1 LDNVSPQGICIV
13 KDVEEQIIELKKAVA
28 YDSKD
33 FTIEILVKK
42 YRDGL
47 DDDENEMYVPDY
59 QRDFVWDESRQS
71 RLIESIVLGL
81 PIPPIFVAENT
92 DGRLEIVDGSQRVRT
107 LSAFLNNELKLNGL
121 EKITMLNGMV
131 FDGFD
136 VSRKRK
142 FNNTTFTVI
151 VLSESATDE
160 VKNDLFERINK
171 GSDILRNMETRKGIY
186 RGAFTDFIY
195 NECAVHV
202 GFRQSIKLSKT
213 VQKRQE
219 YEELVLRFFAL
230 IDTYPKYS
238 DFSRSVSKTLDRYM
252 VEKLE
257 SFSDTEKFKKLHA
270 FNSMIDFVINNF
282 EYGFLKGPNKDASR
296 IFFEAI
302 AVGTH
307 LALEKSSGLTLKKKI
322 DVQYWLRD
330 REFGRSVSGGSR
342 THAADSLQNRIHYV
356 RDHILSLSA

>member
-1 LDNVSPQGICIV
+1 MINVEQ
-13 KDVEEQIIELKKAVA
+13 QIIELKKAVA

-42 YRDGL
+42 YFDGL

-59 QRDFVWDESRQS
+59 QRDFVWDISRQS

-81 PIPPIFVAENT
+81 PIPPIFVAENK

-107 LSAFLNNELKLNGL
+107 LSAFINNDLKLEGL
-121 EKITMLNGMV
+121 EKITMLNGLA
-131 FDGFD
+131 FDDFD
-136 VSRKRK
+136 VSRRRK

-171 GSDILRNMETRKGIY
+171 GSDVLRNMETRKGSY
-186 RGAFTDFIY
+186 RGEFTDFIY
-195 NECAVHV
+195 NECAIKAK
-202 GFRQSIKLSKT
+202 FRESLKLSKT

-230 IDTYPKYS
+230 VDTYPRYN
-238 DFSRSVSKTLDRYM
+238 DFSRSVSKTLDTYM
-252 VEKLE
+252 SGKVNNFNALEKSEKLTQ
-257 SFSDTEKFKKLHA
+257 FS
-270 FNSMIDFVINNF
+270 SMVDFVSNNF
-282 EYGFLKGPNKDASR
+282 LYGFLKGPEKDASR

-302 AVGTH
+302 SVGTH
-307 LALEKSSGLTLKKKI
+307 LALKEKPDLTLRKKI
-322 DVQYWLRD
+322 DVHIWLRD
-330 REFGRSVSGGSR
+330 KEFNRAVNGGNR
-342 THAADSLQNRIHYV
+342 THSSETLQLRINYV
-356 RDHILSLSA
+356 KEHILLLARN

>member
-1 LDNVSPQGICIV
+1 MR
-13 KDVEEQIIELKKAVA
+13 DVEEQIIELKKAVA

-42 YRDGL
+42 YLDGI
-47 DDDENEMYVPDY
+47 DDDENEIYVPDY
-59 QRDFVWDESRQS
+59 QRDFVWDDSRQS

-107 LSAFLNNELKLNGL
+107 LSAFLNNELTLHGL

-131 FDGFD
+131 FDDFD

-186 RGAFTDFIY
+186 RGDFTNFIY
-195 NECAVHV
+195 NECAIHPA
-202 GFRQSIKLSKT
+202 FRQSIKLSKT
-213 VQKRQE
+213 VRKRQE

-230 IDTYPKYS
+230 VDTYPKYS
-238 DFSRSVSKTLDRYM
+238 EFSRSVSKTLDSYM
-252 VEKLE
+252 IGKLE
-257 SFSDTEKFKKLHA
+257 NFGNEEKAQKLND
-270 FNSMIDFVINNF
+270 FNAMVDFVVNNF
-282 EYGFLKGPNKDASR
+282 VYGFLKGPNKDASR

-302 AVGTH
+302 AVGSH
-307 LALEKSSGLTLKKKI
+307 LALKEVPNLALRKKI
-322 DVQYWLRD
+322 DVQYWLTD
-330 REFGRSVSGGSR
+330 REFSKSVNGGNR
-342 THAADSLQNRIHYV
+342 THSSETLLKRIQYV
-356 RDHILSLSA
+356 KDRILSQRS

>member
-1 LDNVSPQGICIV
+1 ML
-13 KDVEEQIIELKKAVA
+13 DVEEQIIELKKTVA

-42 YRDGL
+42 YIEGI
-47 DDDENEMYVPDY
+47 DDEENEMFVPDY

-71 RLIESIVLGL
+71 KLIESIVLGL

-107 LSAFLNNELKLNGL
+107 LSAFLNNDLKLHGL
-121 EKITMLNGMV
+121 EKVTLLNGMK

-142 FNNTTFTVI
+142 FNNTTLTVI

-195 NECAVHV
+195 NECATHV
-202 GFRQSIKLSKT
+202 GFRQSLKLSKT

-257 SFSDTEKFKKLHA
+257 TFTEEEKKVKLRE
-270 FNSMIDFVINNF
+270 FNAMVEFVMNNF

-302 AVGTH
+302 AVGSH
-307 LALEKSSGLTLKKKI
+307 LALGESPGLALRKKI

-330 REFGRSVSGGSR
+330 RDFGRSVNGGNR
-342 THAADSLQNRIHYV
+342 THAADSLQKRINYV

>member
-1 LDNVSPQGICIV
+1 MRNVE
-13 KDVEEQIIELKKAVA
+13 DQIIELKKAVA

-33 FTIEILVKK
+33 YTIEILVKK

-47 DDDENEMYVPDY
+47 EDDMNDMYVPDY

-107 LSAFLNNELKLNGL
+107 LSAFLNNELKLGNL

-131 FDGFD
+131 FEDFD

-142 FNNTTFTVI
+142 FNNTTFTVV

-186 RGAFTDFIY
+186 RGLFTDFIY
-195 NECAVHV
+195 NECAVNL
-202 GFRQSIKLSKT
+202 GFRQSIKLSRT

-230 IDTYPKYS
+230 VDTYPKYS
-238 DFSRSVSKTLDRYM
+238 EFSRSVSKALDRYM
-252 VEKLE
+252 AGKVESFNGIEKEEKL
-257 SFSDTEKFKKLHA
+257 KA
-270 FNSMIDFVINNF
+270 FNLMVDFVVRNF
-282 EYGFLKGPNKDASR
+282 ENGFLKGPNKDLSR

-302 AVGTH
+302 AVGSH
-307 LALEKSSGLTLKKKI
+307 LALQEVPDLVLRKKV

-330 REFGRSVSGGSR
+330 REFGRSVNGGNR
-342 THAADSLQNRIHYV
+342 THATESLQSRITYV
-356 RDHILSLSA
+356 RDQLLYLSA

>member
-1 LDNVSPQGICIV
+1 MS
-13 KDVEEQIIELKKAVA
+13 DVEQQIIELKKTVA

-33 FTIEILVKK
+33 YTIEILVKK
-42 YRDGL
+42 YLEGVEDN
-47 DDDENEMYVPDY
+47 ENEIYVPEY
-59 QRDFVWDESRQS
+59 QREFVWDNSRQS

-81 PIPPIFVAENT
+81 PIPPIFVAENK

-107 LSAFLNNELKLNGL
+107 LSAFLNNELRLDGL
-121 EKITMLNGMV
+121 EKVTMLNGMA
-131 FDGFD
+131 FDDFD

-195 NECAVHV
+195 NECANRPD
-202 GFRQSIKLSKT
+202 FRESIRLSRN
-213 VQKRQE
+213 VQNRQE

-230 IDTYPKYS
+230 VDIYPKYS
-238 DFSRSVSKTLDRYM
+238 EFSRSVSKALDSYM
-252 VEKLE
+252 AQKRDE
-257 SFSDTEKFKKLHA
+257 FSDGEKAQKLHDFKK
-270 FNSMIDFVINNF
+270 MIEFVVNNF
-282 EYGFLKGPNKDASR
+282 EYGFLKGPNKDVSR

-302 AVGTH
+302 SVGCH
-307 LALEKSSGLTLKKKI
+307 LALKEVPQLVLRKKI

-330 REFGRSVSGGSR
+330 RDFYKSVNGEYR
-342 THAADSLQNRIHYV
+342 THSTENLQKRIHFV
-356 RDHILSLSA
+356 RDHILLMKA

>member
-1 LDNVSPQGICIV
+1 MGILN
-13 KDVEEQIIELKKAVA
+13 DVEQQIIELKKAVA

-33 FTIEILVKK
+33 YTIEILVKK
-42 YRDGL
+42 YLDGI
-47 DDDENEMYVPDY
+47 DDDENEIYVPDY
-59 QRDFVWDESRQS
+59 QRDFVWDDSRQS

-81 PIPPIFVAENT
+81 PIPPIFVAENK

-107 LSAFLNNELKLNGL
+107 LSAFLNNDLKLGGL
-121 EKITMLNGMV
+121 EKVTMLNGMG

-186 RGAFTDFIY
+186 RGPFTDFIY
-195 NECAVHV
+195 SECAVNP
-202 GFRQSIKLSKT
+202 GFRKLIKLSKT

-230 IDTYPKYS
+230 VDTYPKYS
-238 DFSRSVSKTLDRYM
+238 DFSRSVSKSLDRYM
-252 VEKLE
+252 ADKRETFDEK
-257 SFSDTEKFKKLHA
+257 EKAKKLYE
-270 FNSMIDFVINNF
+270 FLSMVEFVDKNF
-282 EYGFLKGPNKDASR
+282 DHGFLKGPGKDASR

-307 LALEKSSGLTLKKKI
+307 LALQTIPDLTLRKKI

-330 REFGRSVSGGSR
+330 REFSRSVNGGNR
-342 THAADSLQNRIHYV
+342 THSADTLQKRIHYV
-356 RDHILSLSA
+356 RDQILLLRA

>member
-1 LDNVSPQGICIV
+1 MS
-13 KDVEEQIIELKKAVA
+13 DVESQIIELKKAVA

-33 FTIEILVKK
+33 YTIEILVKK
-42 YRDGL
+42 YSEGIE
-47 DDDENEMYVPDY
+47 ENENEIYVPEY
-59 QRDFVWDESRQS
+59 QRDFVWDSTRQS

-81 PIPPIFVAENT
+81 PIPPIFVAENK

-107 LSAFLNNELKLNGL
+107 LSSFLNDELRLAGLEKVTKLNG
-121 EKITMLNGMV
+121 MSYG
-131 FDGFD
+131 DFD

-186 RGAFTDFIY
+186 RGEFTNFLY
-195 NECAVHV
+195 NECANNDR
-202 GFRQSIKLSKT
+202 FRSLLRLSPN

-219 YEELVLRFFAL
+219 YEELVLRYFAL
-230 IDTYPKYS
+230 ADIYPKYAEFSRNVTKTLDSYMSLKVS
-238 DFSRSVSKTLDRYM
+238 DFSDAEK
-252 VEKLE
+252 VEKLR
-257 SFSDTEKFKKLHA
+257 A
-270 FNSMIDFVINNF
+270 FNLMTEFVSSNF
-282 EYGFLKGPNKDASR
+282 EYGFLKGPNKDVSR

-307 LALEKSSGLTLKKKI
+307 LALGENPALVLRKKI
-322 DVQYWLRD
+322 DVQFWLKD
-330 REFGRSVSGGSR
+330 KEFSKSVNGEYR
-342 THAADSLQNRIHYV
+342 THSTENLLKRIHFV
-356 RDHILSLSA
+356 KEHILSMGA

>member
-1 LDNVSPQGICIV
+1 MS
-13 KDVEEQIIELKKAVA
+13 DVESQIIELKKTVA

-33 FTIEILVKK
+33 YTIEILVKK
-42 YRDGL
+42 YMDGIE
-47 DDDENEMYVPDY
+47 DNENEIYVPEY
-59 QRDFVWDESRQS
+59 QRDFVWDNARQS

-81 PIPPIFVAENT
+81 PIPPIFVAENK

-107 LSAFLNNELKLNGL
+107 LSAFLNNELRLDALDKVTKLNG
-121 EKITMLNGMV
+121 MA
-131 FDGFD
+131 FDDFD

-160 VKNDLFERINK
+160 IKNDLFERINK
-171 GSDILRNMETRKGIY
+171 GSDILRNMETRKGVY
-186 RGAFTDFIY
+186 RGPFTDFLY
-195 NECAVHV
+195 NECANNMD
-202 GFRQSIKLSKT
+202 FRTALRLSRN

-219 YEELVLRFFAL
+219 YEELVLRYFAL
-230 IDTYPKYS
+230 VDIYPKYTE
-238 DFSRSVSKTLDRYM
+238 FSRSVSKALDHYM
-252 VEKLE
+252 ASKRDEFVSDEKAEKL
-257 SFSDTEKFKKLHA
+257 LN
-270 FNSMIDFVINNF
+270 FNSMIEFVVKNF

-307 LALEKSSGLTLKKKI
+307 LALKEVPQLVLKKKI

-330 REFGRSVSGGSR
+330 REFNKSINGEYR
-342 THAADSLQNRIHYV
+342 THSTENLLKRIHFV
-356 RDHILSLSA
+356 KDHILSMRA

>member
-1 LDNVSPQGICIV
+1 MKNN
-13 KDVEEQIIELKKAVA
+13 VEEQIIELKKTVA

-33 FTIEILVKK
+33 YTIEILAKK
-42 YRDGL
+42 YNEGL
-47 DDDENEMYVPDY
+47 DEDKNEIFVPDY
-59 QRDFVWDESRQS
+59 QRDFVWDDARQS

-81 PIPPIFVAENT
+81 PIPPIFVAENS

-107 LSAFLNNELKLNGL
+107 LSAFLNDELTLIEL
-121 EKITMLNGMV
+121 EKITMLNGMT
-131 FDGFD
+131 FNELD

-186 RGAFTDFIY
+186 RGPFTDFIY
-195 NECAVHV
+195 NDCATNKNFQ
-202 GFRQSIKLSKT
+202 GSLKLSKT

-230 IDTYPKYS
+230 IDFYPKYS
-238 DFSRSVSKTLDRYM
+238 EFSRSVSNTLDNYM
-252 VEKLE
+252 SGKRDTFDDIEKQ
-257 SFSDTEKFKKLHA
+257 TKLKQ
-270 FNSMIDFVINNF
+270 FNRMVDFVSKNF
-282 EYGFLKGPNKDASR
+282 QHGFLKGPEKDASR

-302 AVGTH
+302 SVGTH
-307 LALEKSSGLTLKKKI
+307 LALEKNPTLNCVKKLTLDIGYQIK
-322 DVQYWLRD
+322 
-330 REFGRSVSGGSR
+330 
-342 THAADSLQNRIHYV
+342 SLAG
-356 RDHILSLSA
+356 L

>member
-1 LDNVSPQGICIV
+1 MS
-13 KDVEEQIIELKKAVA
+13 DVEQQIIELKKAVA

-33 FTIEILVKK
+33 YTIEILVKK
-42 YRDGL
+42 HIEKIE
-47 DDDENEMYVPDY
+47 ENENEIYVPEY
-59 QRDFVWDESRQS
+59 QRDFVWDNFRQS

-81 PIPPIFVAENT
+81 PIPPIFVAENK

-107 LSAFLNNELKLNGL
+107 LSAFLSNELRLDGLEKVTKLNG
-121 EKITMLNGMV
+121 MA
-131 FDGFD
+131 FDDFD

-195 NECAVHV
+195 NECSNHP
-202 GFRQSIKLSKT
+202 GFRSSIRLSKT

-219 YEELVLRFFAL
+219 YEELILRFFAL
-230 IDTYPKYS
+230 VDTYPKYAE
-238 DFSRSVSKTLDRYM
+238 FSRSVSKALDRYM
-252 VEKLE
+252 EQKRDK
-257 SFSDTEKFKKLHA
+257 FSDEEKAQKFRDFK
-270 FNSMIDFVINNF
+270 SMIEFVANNF
-282 EYGFLKGPNKDASR
+282 EHGFLKGPNKDASR

-302 AVGTH
+302 AVGCH
-307 LALEKSSGLTLKKKI
+307 FALQEAPQLKLRKKI

-330 REFGRSVSGGSR
+330 RDFNKSVNGEYKTHSTENLHKRIDYVKSR
-342 THAADSLQNRIHYV
+342 VLAMQV
-356 RDHILSLSA
+356 